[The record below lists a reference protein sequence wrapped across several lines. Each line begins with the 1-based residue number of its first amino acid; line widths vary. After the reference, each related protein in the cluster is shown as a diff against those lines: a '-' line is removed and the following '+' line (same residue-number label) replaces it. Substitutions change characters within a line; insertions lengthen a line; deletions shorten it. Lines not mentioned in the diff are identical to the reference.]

1 MDLSLLNFINHP
13 MVGMPFGSALDLA
26 IVLAISCWLLS
37 IITNEYSWTDR
48 VWSVAPAIFCL
59 QVASSVDFSS
69 PRLNLMTLLVCL
81 WAIRLTFNYARKGG
95 YQPGGE
101 DYRWVYMREKA
112 GPFWFQVFN
121 IAFIAPGQLFI
132 VWLFT
137 SPVHHAWTAVGTPLN
152 WLDVLAAALF
162 AMFWIG
168 EAVADQQ
175 MWRFQQQK
183 KARQDQGLPVD
194 MPFITTGLFRFSRHP
209 NFFCELGMW
218 WVFYLFAIAATGE
231 ILNWSAFGFIV
242 LTGIFFG
249 SSRMTETISLS
260 RYPSY
265 REYQATTPRLVPFT
279 RLGCIK
285 LGA

>member
-59 QVASSVDFSS
+59 QVASSVDFES

-137 SPVHHAWTAVGTPLN
+137 SPVHHAWTVVGTPLN
-152 WLDVLAAALF
+152 WLDALAAALF
-162 AMFWIG
+162 ATFWVG
-168 EAVADQQ
+168 EAIADQQ
-175 MWRFQQQK
+175 MWHFQKDK
-183 KARQDQGLPVD
+183 KVRQDQGLPVD

-231 ILNWSAFGFIV
+231 ILNWSALGFIV

-285 LGA
+285 LGT

>member
-1 MDLSLLNFINHP
+1 MDISWFNFIAHP
-13 MVGMPFGSALDLA
+13 MVGTPFGAALDLA
-26 IVLAISCWLLS
+26 IILAASCWLLS
-37 IITNEYSWTDR
+37 VITNEYSWTDR

-69 PRLNLMTLLVCL
+69 PRLNLMTLLICL

-101 DYRWVYMREKA
+101 DYRWVYIREKA

-137 SPVHHAWTAVGTPLN
+137 SPIHHAWTAAGTPLN
-152 WLDVLAAALF
+152 WLDALAAALF
-162 AMFWIG
+162 AMFWFG

-175 MWRFQQQK
+175 MWRFQQGK
-183 KARQDQGLPVD
+183 KARQAQGLPVD
-194 MPFITTGLFRFSRHP
+194 APFITTGLFRFSRHP

-231 ILNWSAFGFIV
+231 ILNWSGLGFIA

-265 REYQATTPRLVPFT
+265 CEYQATTPRLIPFT
-279 RLGCIK
+279 QLGRIK
-285 LGA
+285 PNT

>member
-1 MDLSLLNFINHP
+1 MSPFNFIDHP
-13 MVGMPFGSALDLA
+13 LAGTPFGAAFDLA
-26 IVLAISCWLLS
+26 IVLAASCWLLS
-37 IITNEYSWTDR
+37 IITDEYSWTDR
-48 VWSVAPAIFCL
+48 VWSIAPAIFCL

-81 WAIRLTFNYARKGG
+81 WAVRLTFNYARKGG

-101 DYRWVYMREKA
+101 DYRWVYLREKA
-112 GPFWFQVFN
+112 GPFWFQTLN
-121 IAFIAPGQLFI
+121 IAFIAPGQLFVI
-132 VWLFT
+132 WLFT
-137 SPVHHAWTAVGTPLN
+137 SPMHHAWTVAEEPLN
-152 WLDVLAAALF
+152 WLDALAAVLF

-175 MWRFQQQK
+175 MWRFQQEK
-183 KARQDQGLPVD
+183 KARQARGESIDR
-194 MPFITTGLFRFSRHP
+194 PFVTTGLFRFSRHP

-231 ILNWSAFGFIV
+231 ILNWSGLGFIA

-249 SSRMTETISLS
+249 SSRMTEAISRS

-265 REYQATTPRLVPFT
+265 LEYQATTPRVIPLT

-285 LGA
+285 PGT

>member
-1 MDLSLLNFINHP
+1 MSSLNFIDHP
-13 MVGMPFGSALDLA
+13 LAGMPFGAALDLA
-26 IVLAISCWLLS
+26 IVLAITCWLLS
-37 IITNEYSWTDR
+37 VITREYSWVDR
-48 VWSVAPAIFCL
+48 VWSVVPAVFCL

-69 PRLNLMTLLVCL
+69 PRLNLMTLLICL

-101 DYRWVYMREKA
+101 DYRWVHMREKA

-137 SPVHHAWTAVGTPLN
+137 SPIHHAWTALESPLN
-152 WLDVLAAALF
+152 WLDALAAALF
-162 AMFWIG
+162 AMFWVG

-175 MWRFQQQK
+175 MWRFQQEK
-183 KARQDQGLPVD
+183 KARQAQGLPID
-194 MPFITTGLFRFSRHP
+194 APFITTGLFRFSRHP

-218 WVFYLFAIAATGE
+218 WMFYLFAIAATGE

-249 SSRMTETISLS
+249 SSRMTESISLS

-265 REYQATTPRLVPFT
+265 SHYQATTPRLVPFT
-279 RLGCIK
+279 RLGCIR
-285 LGA
+285 LDT

>member
-1 MDLSLLNFINHP
+1 MPPLSFIDHP
-13 MVGMPFGSALDLA
+13 LVGTPFGVALDLA
-26 IVLAISCWLLS
+26 IVLAILCWLLS

-59 QVASSVDFSS
+59 QVASSVDFES

-101 DYRWVYMREKA
+101 DYRWAYMREKA

-121 IAFIAPGQLFI
+121 MAFIAPGQLFI

-137 SPVHHAWTAVGTPLN
+137 SPVHHAWTAVGAPLN

-162 AMFWIG
+162 ALFWIG
-168 EAVADQQ
+168 EAIADQQ
-175 MWRFQQQK
+175 MWHFQKDK
-183 KARQDQGLPVD
+183 KTRQDQGLPVD

-218 WVFYLFAIAATGE
+218 WVFYLFAIAATGK

-265 REYQATTPRLVPFT
+265 REYQTTTPRLIPFT

>member
-13 MVGMPFGSALDLA
+13 MVGTPYGSVLDLA
-26 IVLAISCWLLS
+26 IVLAITCWLLS
-37 IITNEYSWTDR
+37 VITREYSWVDR

-59 QVASSVDFSS
+59 LVASSANFESS
-69 PRLNLMTLLVCL
+69 RLNLMTLLICL
-81 WAIRLTFNYARKGG
+81 WAIRMTFNSARRGY

-101 DYRWVYMREKA
+101 DYRWAYLCEKL
-112 GPFWFQVFN
+112 GPTGFQALNLF
-121 IAFIAPGQLFI
+121 FIAPGLLLV

-137 SPVHHAWTAVGTPLN
+137 SPIHHAWTAMESPLN
-152 WLDVLAAALF
+152 WLDGLAAALF
-162 AMFWIG
+162 ALFWIG

-183 KARQDQGLPVD
+183 KARQGQGLPIET
-194 MPFITTGLFRFSRHP
+194 PFITTGLFQYCRHP

-218 WVFYLFAIAATGE
+218 WVFYLFAIAATDK
-231 ILNWSAFGFIV
+231 IFNWSGLGFLA
-242 LTGIFFG
+242 LTGLFLG
-249 SSRMTETISLS
+249 STRVTESISAS

-265 REYQATTPRLVPFT
+265 RAYQARVSRLIPFT

-285 LGA
+285 SAS